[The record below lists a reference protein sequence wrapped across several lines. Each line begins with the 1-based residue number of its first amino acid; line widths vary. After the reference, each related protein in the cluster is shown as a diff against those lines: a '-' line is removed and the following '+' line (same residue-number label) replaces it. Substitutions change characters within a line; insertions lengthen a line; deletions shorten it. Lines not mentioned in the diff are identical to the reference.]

1 MKRYLLF
8 LCILVIPFMASASSA
23 IKDSL
28 TNTLKSAQSAK
39 QKIETLTNLMDISRQ
54 QEQADYGKLLYK
66 EALLQ
71 NDDYYTEAAL
81 TEILRYYINNDI
93 TDSANVYMEEAKQ
106 VLKGKNREFLIAYM
120 QTILDVR
127 VVYYTKGQERI
138 DLIEKY
144 KFRLESGEKLS
155 ALEKMSINYLLGI
168 SYSQRIEPGNEEAV
182 HEAIIRYFSN
192 VLKLTD
198 QIPLEYSYLFRLNTL
213 NVLSLYSLGEQSE
226 YATKYLN
233 MQKEY
238 AQTPE
243 MKKRPYVSKRHLLNA
258 YSVLAT
264 TADKLGKDMA
274 TYYFQHFLDLNMR
287 YPEDAGFSAEYDRY
301 FTSLNYY
308 KNIQDY
314 RKAADFCDSVIHY
327 YRYGGFKIDLSDNI
341 VQTLKEKIDFLD
353 SLHLYKEAYDAHK
366 EYAALLDSARV
377 KNMKTQ
383 IEDLEIQKRVDELVI
398 EKKALEVNLQKSH
411 SQLYL
416 FFALFILAVCTG
428 IFIFFRLGKIK
439 ALYKELNEK
448 NRLVLIAS
456 EKAQESERMK
466 NAFIKNMCH
475 EVRTPLN
482 AINGFAELIS
492 GEDVTTE
499 EKQNFSKIIFTN
511 CNQITSMMNDVLV
524 IAQLDSNNEN
534 LPLEPVN
541 IDLLCQHEMSQLKNT
556 LSKPD
561 VEYRMEGDKDN
572 DLIYSNATHF
582 SLIIS
587 HLLNNANKFTE
598 RGSIVL
604 SYEQDKDRK
613 HLNISITDTGC
624 GVPQDKSEWIF
635 ERFTKNDEFVPGSGL
650 GLYLCRMVAQRLKG
664 EIHLDTRYTSGARF
678 VLTLPINPLV

>member
-1 MKRYLLF
+1 MKRYIFILCLL
-8 LCILVIPFMASASSA
+8 LAPFMASASSS

-28 TNTLKSAQSAK
+28 TNTLKSARSTEQR
-39 QKIETLTNLMDISRQ
+39 IETLTNLMDISRQ
-54 QEQADYGKLLYK
+54 QEQADYGKLLYQ

-71 NDDYYTEAAL
+71 KDDYHTEAAL

-93 TDSANVYMEEAKQ
+93 TDSAKVYMEEAKR
-106 VLKGKNREFLIAYM
+106 VLKGKNREFLVAYM

-182 HEAIIRYFSN
+182 HEAIIQYFSN

-213 NVLSLYSLGEQSE
+213 NILSLYSLGEQSK

-314 RKAADFCDSVIHY
+314 RNAADFCDSVIHY

-366 EYAALLDSARV
+366 EYASLLDSARV

-428 IFIFFRLGKIK
+428 IFIFFRLGKTK
-439 ALYKELNEK
+439 ALYRELNEK
-448 NRLVLIAS
+448 NRLFMIAN

-482 AINGFAELIS
+482 AINGFTELIT
-492 GEDVTTE
+492 GEDITME
-499 EKQNFSKIIFTN
+499 EKHRFNQIIFTN
-511 CNQITSMMNDVLV
+511 CNQITSMVNDVLV
-524 IAQLDSNNEN
+524 IAQLDSCNET

-541 IDLLCQHEMSQLKNT
+541 IDFICHQELNQLKSI
-556 LSKPD
+556 LHKPD
-561 VEYRMEGDKDN
+561 IDYRVEGDKNN
-572 DLIYSNATHF
+572 DLIYTNSTHF

-598 RGSIVL
+598 KGSIVL
-604 SYEQDKDRK
+604 SYEPDKDVQYM
-613 HLNISITDTGC
+613 NVCVTDTGC
-624 GVPQDKSEWIF
+624 GVPKDKTEWIF
-635 ERFTKNDEFVPGSGL
+635 ERFTKNDDFVPGSGL
-650 GLYLCRMVAQRLKG
+650 GLYLCRLVAQRLKG
-664 EIHLDTRYTSGARF
+664 EIHYDTSYTSGSRF
-678 VLTLPINPLV
+678 ILRLPINPLK